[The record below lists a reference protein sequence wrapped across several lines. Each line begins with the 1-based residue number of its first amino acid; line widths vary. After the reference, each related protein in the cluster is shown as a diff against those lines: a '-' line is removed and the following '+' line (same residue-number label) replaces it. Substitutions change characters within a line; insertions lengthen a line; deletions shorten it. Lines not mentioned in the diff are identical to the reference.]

1 MSRAV
6 CVTCSR
12 KIDAAA
18 KVCPYCGA
26 NPETGEKIDTQALLR
41 ESFQARAPRKSE
53 GILEFARRRQGVV
66 IAVVAIVAL
75 LILGGLH
82 QFVTMR
88 NATAVSPGPAV
99 PLTDV
104 TDLSNQAKES
114 QPLPMPALKFQYVGN
129 PAAMRTYIVEAGAV
143 TPPEVVAAQQAA
155 AAQKAAQNPGMG
167 AAAPGPHATTP
178 AARPAP
184 NRPKSGPAR

>member
-1 MSRAV
+1 MSKAV
-6 CVTCSR
+6 CVLCSR
-12 KIDAAA
+12 RIDAAA

-41 ESFQARAPRKSE
+41 EAFHVREPRK
-53 GILEFARRRQGVV
+53 GVDFLEFARRRQGVV
-66 IAVVAIVAL
+66 IAIVAIAAL
-75 LILGGLH
+75 LVLGALH

-104 TDLSNQAKES
+104 TDLSNQARES
-114 QPLPMPALKFQYVGN
+114 QPLPMPPLKFQYVGN

-155 AAQKAAQNPGMG
+155 AAQKAAQNPGTG
-167 AAAPGPHATTP
+167 TAAPAPHATTP

-184 NRPKSGPAR
+184 DRPKSGPAR